1 MKKLLNKLLGDWLLS
16 LKIQHVM
23 FTALFACLA
32 VVLVAQIGLRS
43 AVTRTF
49 FTNIESYEGVAMAD
63 AGNAVE
69 LGSITV
75 TLLEGEPGD
84 SVELLVNGTT
94 AAVLDTVQKTLE
106 IPSNCV
112 VEVRAKERV
121 RVKLDAVSDN
131 LQLVTPLSEVAVE
144 GGCRPL
150 CRVHFK

>member
-1 MKKLLNKLLGDWLLS
+1 MKKLLKKLLGDWVLS
-16 LKIQHVM
+16 LKIQHAM
-23 FTALFACLA
+23 FTVLFACLA

-43 AVTRTF
+43 AATRTF
-49 FTNIESYEGVAMAD
+49 FTNIESYEGVAMTD
-63 AGNAVE
+63 TGNAVE

-84 SVELLVNGTT
+84 GVELLINGTP
-94 AAVLDTVQKTLE
+94 ADVLDTSQKTLE

-112 VEVRAKERV
+112 VEVRAKDRV
-121 RVKLDAVSDN
+121 RVKLDGVSDN
-131 LQLVTPLSEVAVE
+131 LQLLTQLSEVTVE